1 MSRRVMLDGNE
12 AASEAL
18 RLARIK
24 VVSAYP
30 VTPQTPISERLADY
44 VADGSLE
51 ARYIRVES
59 EHTAMSAAIGAQLT
73 GVRAATATS
82 SIGLAL
88 MHEICGTAAGLRIPI
103 VMPVVNRSL
112 AAPWSLWCDHQDAMV
127 ERDQGWMQLYAENC
141 QEVLDLILIAYR
153 ATEQPEVL
161 LPVMVCL
168 DGFFLSHTTEA
179 VQLPEQ
185 AEADAYLPPYINSNL
200 RLDPDDPMFI
210 NALCPTSE
218 FSEMRYQQQLGME
231 SALRA
236 LPSAMREFREHFGR
250 SYSLVEAY
258 RTEDAAVVLVGLGTM
273 CGTMKH
279 VVDQYRAAGR
289 KVGMVKILS
298 YRPFPAE
305 EICAALQNARHIGVL
320 DRSAGLGN
328 IGGPVCTDVRA
339 ALSAFLPGKSSS
351 SFLAGLAGR
360 DIRPDTVAR
369 VFDLLLAGESFRKTC
384 WIDTDTEAAPN
395 IRRSAPV
402 ERNGEMEVR

>member
-1 MSRRVMLDGNE
+1 MAKRVMLDGNE

-30 VTPQTPISERLADY
+30 VTPQTPISEKLADY
-44 VADGSLE
+44 VADGSLQ
-51 ARYIRVES
+51 AKYIRVES
-59 EHTAMSAAIGAQLT
+59 EHTAMAAAIGAQLT

-88 MHEICGTAAGLRIPI
+88 MHEICGAAAGLRIPI

-153 ATEQPEVL
+153 TTEQNDVL

-179 VQLPEQ
+179 IMLPEQ
-185 AEADAYLPPYINSNL
+185 AEVDAYLPPYINKNL

-218 FSEMRYQQQLGME
+218 FSEMRYQQQIGMKN
-231 SALRA
+231 AMRA
-236 LPSAMREFREHFGR
+236 LPASMAEFAAQFGR
-250 SYSLVEAY
+250 SYDLIEAY
-258 RTEDAAVVLVGLGTM
+258 RTDDAEAVLIGLGTM
-273 CGTMKH
+273 CGTMKY
-279 VVDQYRAAGR
+279 VVDKYRAAGR

-298 YRPFPAE
+298 YRPFPVE
-305 EICAALQNARHIGVL
+305 RLCAALENVPNIGVL

-339 ALSAFLPGKSSS
+339 ALSTYLPGRSAS

-360 DIRPDTVAR
+360 DITPGTVSRA
-369 VFDLLLAGESFRKTC
+369 FDLLLAGEKFSKTF
-384 WIDTDTEAAPN
+384 WMDTNTDAALTMRTAPAT
-395 IRRSAPV
+395 SA
-402 ERNGEMEVR
+402 GQKEVL